1 MSGRLR
7 FLVLAALLVPA
18 TAGAQSALN
27 KCIDARGGVTYSNLP
42 CKNAREVQKV
52 EVDPAP
58 PTPPAPSPA
67 PAKAP
72 LPDAA
77 PATRSAPAPVPA
89 LSAPASKASRP
100 ASTAPVPPSTP
111 PAVRSPRTP
120 APTAA
125 PAPGANQQCERLSAQ
140 LGEVL
145 DKMDQARRQGASP
158 AQMDA
163 WDQQARELERKKQQT
178 GCF

>member
-7 FLVLAALLVPA
+7 FLVFAALLLPA
-18 TAGAQSALN
+18 TAGAQATLN

-58 PTPPAPSPA
+58 PTPPTLSPA
-67 PAKAP
+67 PAKAQA
-72 LPDAA
+72 PDAA
-77 PATRSAPAPVPA
+77 QATRSAPAPLPP

-100 ASTAPVPPSTP
+100 ASTAPVPPSAP
-111 PAVRSPRTP
+111 PAVRSPR
-120 APTAA
+120 A
-125 PAPGANQQCERLSAQ
+125 PASTTAPALGANQQCERLSAQ

-163 WDQQARELERKKQQT
+163 WDRQIRELERKKRQT